1 MLTRVKLY
9 ELLEVLV
16 GLDQG
21 EINKAIGERTF
32 TDLIVV
38 SLILSQ
44 DKHRVT
50 LRDLITI
57 PAYCQ
62 YCLNVC

>member
-38 SLILSQ
+38 SF
-44 DKHRVT
+44 KWC
-50 LRDLITI
+50 LRINI
-57 PAYCQ
+57 G
-62 YCLNVC
+62 